1 MYIAFEIIITR
12 DSEAIMFPPGVIVG
26 VCVRLCVCVSQN
38 YMDDSIIK
46 ELVPHQR
53 YFAGT

>member
-26 VCVRLCVCVSQN
+26 VCVCICVFVTN

-46 ELVPHQR
+46 ELVPHKR